1 MLGVLA
7 GTIGV
12 LQANEVIKEI
22 LGLGETLADRL
33 LLYDALD
40 MSFRKV
46 KRPKAPDCPLCSPH
60 PTITKLGENYEV
72 SCSL

>member
-12 LQANEVIKEI
+12 LQANEAIKEI

-40 MSFRKV
+40 MTFRKV
-46 KRPKAPDCPLCSPH
+46 GRPKAPDCPLCGLH
-60 PTITKLGENYEV
+60 PTITELGENYEV